1 MTKEI
6 IENDPYKS
14 AGVDIDA
21 GNDLVDKIKKDVA
34 SSHNKNVLGNIG
46 GFAGMYELSKNYNEP
61 VLVACT
67 DGVGT
72 KVALAQEFNQVDG
85 IGQDLVAMCV
95 NDLIVCGAKPLFF
108 LDYFASSKL
117 EVNEASRIIKS
128 IADACKNSDCAL
140 LGGETAEMPGHY
152 VGKNFDLAG
161 FSVGSVEKAD
171 IITGDSIEEGN
182 VLIGIESSG
191 PHSNGFSL
199 IRKIIK
205 ESSMKEN
212 DRNKIT
218 ELALKPTHLYPNLIM
233 HLINQ
238 FKINGMAHI
247 TGGGLTENIPR
258 TLPKHLAVEIYLDS
272 WQLPEI
278 FRWLQDN
285 GNITQDDMLRIFN
298 CGIGMVLVVN
308 EDISENVKSEIK
320 NNAFECFDIGK
331 VIKKLII
338 NIPGKTKSSVTN
350 KKVKA
355 GIIATANAEIRKTEC
370 VEFLKPLFSRALSK
384 TGPER
389 TPSEPD
395 TRVTIPKR

>member
-21 GNDLVDKIKKDVA
+21 GNNLVDLIKKDVA
-34 SSHNKNVLGNIG
+34 SSHTQNVLGNIG
-46 GFAGMYELSKNYNEP
+46 GFAGMFKLDKEYENP
-61 VLVACT
+61 ILVACT

-72 KVALAQEFNQVDG
+72 KVALAQEADQLDG

-117 EVNEASRIIKS
+117 EVGEAAKVIKS
-128 IADACKNSDCAL
+128 IANACKDSGCAL

-161 FSVGSVEKAD
+161 FSVGCVEENKVID
-171 IITGDSIEEGN
+171 NTNIKEND

-205 ESSMKEN
+205 DSNLNKEEY
-212 DRNKIT
+212 RSIV

-233 HLINQ
+233 KLVSNFDIH
-238 FKINGMAHI
+238 GMAHI

-258 TLPKHLAVEIYLDS
+258 SIPENLSASIDTSS
-272 WQLPEI
+272 WVMPEI
-278 FRWLQDN
+278 FKWLQAN
-285 GNITQDDMLRIFN
+285 GSLEDEDMFRIFN
-298 CGIGMVLVVN
+298 CGIGMVLIVK
-308 EDISENVKSEIK
+308 EDDSIEILEEIK
-320 NNAFECFDIGK
+320 NHNFKCFSIGK
-331 VIKKLII
+331 LI
-338 NIPGKTKSSVTN
+338 NKQNNNSVVF
-350 KKVKA
+350 K
-355 GIIATANAEIRKTEC
+355 
-370 VEFLKPLFSRALSK
+370 
-384 TGPER
+384 
-389 TPSEPD
+389 
-395 TRVTIPKR
+395 

>member
-1 MTKEI
+1 MNKNSFT
-6 IENDPYKS
+6 YKKS
-14 AGVDIDA
+14 GVDINA
-21 GNDLVDKIKKDVA
+21 ADKFVKFISNITSNKKGKKKF
-34 SSHNKNVLGNIG
+34 NNIG
-46 GFAGMYELSKNYNEP
+46 GFGSISNIPKNIKNP
-61 VLVACT
+61 KIVACT

-161 FSVGSVEKAD
+161 FSVGCVEKAN
-171 IITGDSIEEGN
+171 IISGDTIEEGN

-212 DRNKIT
+212 DLNKIT

-233 HLINQ
+233 QLINQ

-258 TLPKHLAVEIYLDS
+258 SLPKHLAVEIYLDS

-278 FRWLQDN
+278 FKWLQDN
-285 GNITQDDMLRIFN
+285 GSIAQDDMLRIFN

-308 EDISENVKSEIK
+308 EDVAENVKSEIK

-331 VIKKLII
+331 VIKKD
-338 NIPGKTKSSVTN
+338 SESV
-350 KKVKA
+350 
-355 GIIATANAEIRKTEC
+355 IY
-370 VEFLKPLFSRALSK
+370 S
-384 TGPER
+384 
-389 TPSEPD
+389 
-395 TRVTIPKR
+395 